1 MRPGYDHL
9 EPAEL
14 LERVRGHDQS
24 AWNELVSRYAALV
37 WRIARSHRL
46 DPADAA
52 DVSQHTWITLADNLA
67 RIRDANR
74 LPGWLATTARR
85 ESLRLLRSRTREV
98 HADSFLSSVRETAI
112 ELCPEAHALLS
123 TRDHL
128 LWRAFAALPERCQRL
143 LGILVFAPGISYAR
157 IAHTLGM
164 KLGSVG
170 PTRSR
175 CLHALRRN
183 LADLGLTEGAVG

>member
-85 ESLRLLRSRTREV
+85 ESLRLLRSRTDRK
-98 HADSFLSSVRETAI
+98 SV
-112 ELCPEAHALLS
+112 
-123 TRDHL
+123 
-128 LWRAFAALPERCQRL
+128 
-143 LGILVFAPGISYAR
+143 V
-157 IAHTLGM
+157 
-164 KLGSVG
+164 
-170 PTRSR
+170 
-175 CLHALRRN
+175 
-183 LADLGLTEGAVG
+183 